1 MSDGLLVGAGQGE
14 TRSSPLG
21 GDVRFVLRGSDSG
34 GALTAL
40 EVANPA
46 GQGPPLHVH
55 TAQDETIFVLDGELR
70 WRLGDEVQLAGAGAF
85 VFIPRGAPHCFQVTP
100 DGPARMLITFAPAGM
115 EAFFERLSTM
125 TDFDP
130 VEFRAAAEQNGMQ
143 VVGPPL
149 AESHPVD

>member
-1 MSDGLLVGAGQGE
+1 MSDGLVVGAEEGE

-55 TAQDETIFVLDGELR
+55 AAQDETIFILEGELR
-70 WRLGDEVQLAGAGAF
+70 WRLGDEVRVAGPGAYVF
-85 VFIPRGAPHCFQVTP
+85 VPRGVPHTFQVAP

-115 EAFFERLSTM
+115 EGFFERLSTM

-130 VEFRAAAEQNGMQ
+130 VEFRAAAEQNGMK

-149 AESHPVD
+149 AESHPL

>member
-1 MSDGLLVGAGQGE
+1 MSDGLVVGAEEGE

-21 GDVRFVLRGSDSG
+21 GDVRFLLRGSDSG

-55 TAQDETIFVLDGELR
+55 TAQDETILILDGELR
-70 WRLGDEVQLAGAGAF
+70 WRLGGDLQLAGPGAF
-85 VFIPRGAPHCFQVTP
+85 VFIPRGVPHCFQVTP

-125 TDFDP
+125 SDFDP
-130 VEFRAAAEQNGMQ
+130 VEFRTAAEENGMK

-149 AESHPVD
+149 AESHPID